1 MKNKNIDIIKIIKDN
16 YKLIIPIA
24 LLIVIFIAFLVYYK
38 ISIDSDYRIDE
49 EVKVYQYLNGQKVE
63 YSSIISKDRKDVIV
77 DFKPQD
83 ININLDSSPIY
94 YEGKNTVILPKN
106 MSVVMPTLSCAEYL
120 SKGYSYITYNRYK
133 RNYKT

>member
-94 YEGKNTVILPKN
+94 YEGKIQLY
-106 MSVVMPTLSCAEYL
+106 YL
-120 SKGYSYITYNRYK
+120 KI
-133 RNYKT
+133 